1 MSFHAKIN
9 LATANVLVLEQSQH
23 GFEILSQILR
33 GFGVGVVTHSTSR
46 EHAERAV
53 RNSEFD
59 FIIVDPTL
67 GGEDGF
73 AFVQWLRRSKVE
85 PNCHTPVIMVSGH
98 APSSGVTR
106 ARDAGA
112 NFFVVKPVT
121 TTLLLDRIQWL
132 ARDKREFV
140 DAGGAYCGPNRRFKF
155 EGPPTGSSGRRA
167 EDRSDPLGAASE
179 PNLSQDEIG
188 SMIKAQRVYI

>member
-1 MSFHAKIN
+1 MSPNAKIN
-9 LATANVLVLEQSQH
+9 LTKANVLVLEQSQQ
-23 GFEILSQILR
+23 GIEIFSQILR
-33 GFGVGVVTHSTSR
+33 GFGVGIVSHSTSR
-46 EHAERAV
+46 EHAARAV
-53 RNSEFD
+53 QSSEFD

-67 GGEDGF
+67 GGGDGF
-73 AFVQWLRRSKVE
+73 AFVQWLRRAKVE

-112 NFFVVKPVT
+112 NFFVIKPVT
-121 TTLLLDRIQWL
+121 PALLLDRIQWL

-140 DAGGAYCGPNRRFKF
+140 DAGEAYCGPNRRFKF
-155 EGPPTGSSGRRA
+155 EGPPAGSSGRRA
-167 EDRSDPLGAASE
+167 EDRSDPLGAANE

-188 SMIKAQRVYI
+188 TLVKAQRVYI

>member
-1 MSFHAKIN
+1 MSFPAKIN
-9 LATANVLVLEQSQH
+9 LTNANVLVLEQSRH

-46 EHAERAV
+46 EHAERAL
-53 RNSEFD
+53 RGSEFD

-73 AFVQWLRRSKVE
+73 GFVQWLRHSKLE
-85 PNCHTPVIMVSGH
+85 PNCHTPVIMACGH
-98 APSSGVTR
+98 SPSSGVTR
-106 ARDAGA
+106 ARDSGA

-121 TTLLLDRIQWL
+121 PTLLLDRIQWL

-140 DAGGAYCGPNRRFKF
+140 DAGEAYCGPNRRFKF
-155 EGPPTGSSGRRA
+155 EGPPAGSSGRRA

-179 PNLSQDEIG
+179 PNLSQDEIS